1 MKKSLN
7 IKQSSHMEIIQEVAF
22 KSLKRITVGEIINFR
37 KISKVDKNA
46 YYNNLKLKYILHL
59 GLLGLEYKI
68 NNEIEHIVFSYIDYL
83 IHELPAENMEDDYE
97 FTLSVNLTT

>member
-22 KSLKRITVGEIINFR
+22 KSLKRITVSEIINLR
-37 KISKVDKNA
+37 KLSKVDETA

-59 GLLGLEYKI
+59 GLLELNFKI
-68 NNEIEHIVFSYIDYL
+68 THEIEHIVLSYIDYL
-83 IHELPAENMEDDYE
+83 IHELPVENMEDDYE
-97 FTLSVNLTT
+97 FTLSIS